1 VSYGKLIGGTNIG
14 YFISWCEGL
23 HRDVESGLVSY
34 MYYVMLG
41 HLYIV

>member
-23 HRDVESGLVSY
+23 HRGVDCELW
-34 MYYVMLG
+34 
-41 HLYIV
+41 